1 MSFISDTEKSAL
13 KASYKTFFDTFKKS
27 ITIHKRGKV
36 STVDVNLT
44 QLFGY
49 NEPSSELNHTYA
61 LESQNF
67 SVLIIY
73 PNKNDRT
80 SDLSVLE
87 SVRATI
93 NNNEI
98 IIKTESDCKTYL
110 NTGTIEKI
118 DIEGKVYKLISQESQ
133 VNSIIDNYFL
143 FRLEEVR

>member
-27 ITIHKRGKV
+27 ITVHKKGKV

-49 NEPSSELNHTYA
+49 DEPSSELNHTYA

-73 PNKNDRT
+73 PNRT

-93 NNNEI
+93 SNNEI
-98 IIKTESDCKTYL
+98 IIKAETDCKTYL
-110 NTGTIEKI
+110 NTGTIEKV
-118 DIEGKVYKLISQESQ
+118 DVQGKSYRLISQESQ
-133 VNSIIDNYFL
+133 VNSIIDDYFL